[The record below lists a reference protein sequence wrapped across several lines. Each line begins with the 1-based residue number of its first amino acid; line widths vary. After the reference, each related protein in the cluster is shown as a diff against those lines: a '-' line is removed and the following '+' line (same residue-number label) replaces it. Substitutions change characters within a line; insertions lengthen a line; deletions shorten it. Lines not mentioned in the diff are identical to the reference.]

1 MLSNFIQSD
10 LMSSNKSVGSC
21 VGLKM
26 ALSDAKLKSMLKGH
40 DDKTPRKIADRD
52 GLSVLW
58 RNTGKVSFMYRYRFL
73 GKQQN
78 VTLGT
83 YTGTDTGMSLADA
96 RRKADQCRA
105 WLEEGRNPS
114 NALKFIKDERQRPVT
129 VRDALEYWL
138 TNYADEKHVN
148 TRQHRMQLNKWVY
161 PRIGDLSLADCETHH
176 WLDVFDAYR
185 KSAPVACGYCFQIC
199 KQALKYCRVRRYAI
213 SNALDDLTINDV
225 GKKQGK
231 RDRILTPAEIRDIWI
246 WAKSQSSHSYYANLV
261 ILLLSFGA
269 RTQELRLSEINE
281 WDLNSFIWVVP
292 AKNSKTKK
300 KITRPIPEQC
310 RSLIMDMIEQAKS
323 LNSSYLLGELKSP
336 EAVSQ
341 YGRMLWKNF
350 EHSEAWTLHDLRRS
364 FATHLNNEGVAPH
377 VVEIILGHA
386 LQGAMAHYIHTDR
399 LPEQKQA
406 LELWQTVIATWCNV
420 DEK

>member
-1 MLSNFIQSD
+1 
-10 LMSSNKSVGSC
+10 
-21 VGLKM
+21 M

-58 RNTGKVSFMYRYRFL
+58 RNTGKISFMYRYRFL

-78 VTLGT
+78 VRLGI
-83 YTGTDTGMSLADA
+83 YTGTDAGMTLADA

-105 WLEEGRNPS
+105 WLEEGRDPS
-114 NALKFIKDERQRPVT
+114 IVLKFIKDERLQPVT
-129 VRDALEYWL
+129 VKDALEYWL
-138 TNYADEKHVN
+138 THYADEKHIN
-148 TRQHRMQLNKWVY
+148 TGKHRMQFQKWVY

-176 WLDVFDAYR
+176 WLGVFDAYK
-185 KSAPVACGYCFQIC
+185 KSAPVACGYCFQLC
-199 KQALKYCRVRRYAI
+199 KQALKYCRVRRYAV

-231 RDRILTPAEIRDIWI
+231 KDRVLALSEIRDILL
-246 WAKSQSSHSYYANLV
+246 WAKLQPLHSYYKNLV

-269 RTQELRLSEINE
+269 RTQEIRLSEINE
-281 WDLNSFIWVVP
+281 WDLNSGIWVVP
-292 AKNSKTKK
+292 AKHSKTKK

-310 RSLIMDMIEQAKS
+310 RSLIVGLLEQAKTQGS
-323 LNSSYLLGELKSP
+323 PYLLGELKNS

-350 EHSEAWTLHDLRRS
+350 DHSEPWTLHDLRRS
-364 FATHLNNEGVAPH
+364 FATYLNDEGVAPH

-386 LQGAMAHYIHTDR
+386 LQGTMAHYVHTDR
-399 LPEQKQA
+399 LPEQKAA
-406 LELWQTVIATWCNV
+406 LELWQNRLSNWYLTGF
-420 DEK
+420 

>member
-1 MLSNFIQSD
+1 
-10 LMSSNKSVGSC
+10 MSSDKFVGSF
-21 VGLKM
+21 VGSNM
-26 ALSDAKLKSMLKGH
+26 ALSDTKLKKMLKGH
-40 DDKTPRKIADRD
+40 DSQTPQKIADRD

-58 RNTGKVSFMYRYRFL
+58 RNTGKVSFVYRYRFL

-105 WLEEGRNPS
+105 WLEEGRDPAK
-114 NALKFIKDERQRPVT
+114 ALKFIKDERQQPVT
-129 VRDALEYWL
+129 VKDALEYWL
-138 TNYADEKHVN
+138 THYANEKHIN
-148 TRQHRMQLNKWVY
+148 TNKHRMQFQKWVY
-161 PRIGDLSLADCETHH
+161 PRIGDLPLVDCETHH
-176 WLDVFDAYR
+176 WTDVFDAYK
-185 KSAPVACGYCFQIC
+185 KSAPVACGYCFQLC

-213 SNALDDLTINDV
+213 SNVLDDLTINDV

-231 RDRILTPAEIRDIWI
+231 RDRILNPAEIKDLWT
-246 WAKSQSSHSYYANLV
+246 WARSQPLHSYYANLV

-269 RTQELRLSEINE
+269 RTQELRLSEISE
-281 WDLNSFIWVVP
+281 WDLNSSIWVVP

-300 KITRPIPEQC
+300 KITRPIPDQC
-310 RSLIMDMIEQAKS
+310 RSLIVDLIEQARS
-323 LNSSYLLGELKSP
+323 MNSPYLLGELKGP

-341 YGRMLWKNF
+341 YGRMFWKGF
-350 EHSEAWTLHDLRRS
+350 EHNEAWTLHDIRRS
-364 FATHLNNEGVAPH
+364 FATHLNDKGVAPH

-406 LELWQTVIATWCNV
+406 LELWQSLLAEWCNPEA
-420 DEK
+420 DC